1 MLKTIKLSGTLAKK
15 FGKQFRLDVT
25 SAREAV
31 HAIAMQLPEFAK
43 FMLESDK
50 LGLKFAVFLDKK
62 NIGEDD
68 LDNVTDAEVIR
79 IVPKVVG
86 AGGNAMGILQVV
98 AGAVMIGAAFFTGGA
113 SMVAWGALQ
122 TSLFGAGLGLLMGGV
137 VSMLMPT
144 PKMDK
149 QDPDGNKASKGFGGA
164 VTTVAQGNPV
174 PILYGEREIG
184 GFFASGGIYAEDK
197 A

>member
-1 MLKTIKLSGTLAKK
+1 MKTIKLHGILAKK
-15 FGKQFRLDVT
+15 FGKIFRLEVT

-31 HAIAMQLPEFAK
+31 HAIACQLPEFAR

-68 LDNVTDAEVIR
+68 LDNFTDAEVIR
-79 IVPKVVG
+79 IVPKVMG
-86 AGGNAMGILQVV
+86 AGGNSMGILQVV
-98 AGAVMIGAAFFTGGA
+98 AGAVMIGVGLAPLAFGLSAAMGT
-113 SMVAWGALQ
+113 AL
-122 TSLFGAGLGLLMGGV
+122 LGAGMGLFVGGV

-144 PKMDK
+144 PKMEKAD
-149 QDPDGNKASKGFGGA
+149 QDGNKASKGFGGA

-197 A
+197 T